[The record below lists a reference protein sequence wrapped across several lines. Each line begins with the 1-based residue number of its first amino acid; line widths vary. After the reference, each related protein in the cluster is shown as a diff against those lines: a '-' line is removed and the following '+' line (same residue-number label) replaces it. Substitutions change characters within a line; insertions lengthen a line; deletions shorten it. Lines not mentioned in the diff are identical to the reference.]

1 MEQTKISISVSL
13 EVYEETELPRSIA
26 LLYQKAVAALDDAYA
41 PYSNFKVAAAVL
53 LDNGEILTG
62 TNQENA
68 AYPAGICAEGT
79 VMSACAALYP
89 NVRPKAMFITVASQH
104 KMESKVVAPCGI
116 CRQRLLES
124 EMRYGAPLELWLGLP
139 GQKIYKSN
147 SISNILPLAFT
158 ADDLAP

>member
-1 MEQTKISISVSL
+1 VEQKNITFSVSL
-13 EVYEETELPRSIA
+13 DVYEEADLPSHIS
-26 LLYQKAVAALDDAYA
+26 LLYKKAVAALDDAYA
-41 PYSNFKVAAAVL
+41 PYSKFKVSAAVL
-53 LDNGEILTG
+53 LENGEILTG

-79 VMSACAALYP
+79 VMSACASLYP
-89 NVRPKAMFITVASQH
+89 TVRPLAMFITVASQH
-104 KMESKVVAPCGI
+104 NLSSKVVAPCGI

-158 ADDLAP
+158 ADDLAT